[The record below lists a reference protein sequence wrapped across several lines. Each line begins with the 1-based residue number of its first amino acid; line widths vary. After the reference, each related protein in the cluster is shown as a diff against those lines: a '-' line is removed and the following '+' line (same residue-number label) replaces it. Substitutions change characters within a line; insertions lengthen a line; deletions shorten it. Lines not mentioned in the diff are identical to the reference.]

1 MWPFRRKAGR
11 HELGAAVTG
20 IPGMPQAAQ
29 PVAVAAV
36 PVWARP
42 PAAPVPVSADRDS
55 AHELL
60 ATPEPLP
67 AALVAEVPPA
77 PRVELGFRDGSTAA
91 LAPGSDQAKALSEI
105 ASVLTQRD

>member
-20 IPGMPQAAQ
+20 IPSVVRTVPAPAQAPA
-29 PVAVAAV
+29 PVPPPVAAV
-36 PVWARP
+36 AYEPPPLPEYAP
-42 PAAPVPVSADRDS
+42 PAP
-55 AHELL
+55 
-60 ATPEPLP
+60 PEPDG
-67 AALVAEVPPA
+67 

-91 LAPGSDQAKALSEI
+91 LAPDSAQAKALTDL